1 MRADAED
8 RQRDKQQNGRKQ
20 MRIKRIG
27 TVILSIAITLVFCQ
41 PASPQVNESDRKLK
55 VMTYSMNS
63 GNTLSGIFS
72 SRSPAE
78 LAAVVG
84 AVFTHVQAGNPP
96 ERIDAIANQIA
107 TASPDIVGLQEVALW
122 RVGPPLNPAPAQTVA
137 YDFLQILLDRLA
149 AKGKHYSAISV
160 PTFLD
165 VELTGVFGPTSA
177 LDVRY
182 TDRIAIIART
192 DLQTSRFQIKGVDA
206 GNFATNTQVSVLGTQ
221 ITLLKGWVSAEIKDR
236 GKTYRFV
243 TTHLGGLFE
252 AVQIAQANELLQGP
266 TNTTLPVILVG
277 DFNSDAAAGGQAY
290 SLLLNGGLTDV
301 WSSLEPNSSGF
312 TWPLSGELP
321 SVLLNPTKR
330 LDLVL
335 ARGAI
340 SFSDI
345 DVVGEDIAD
354 LTSSGFRPSDHAGV
368 VATLVLEP

>member
-1 MRADAED
+1 MR
-8 RQRDKQQNGRKQ
+8 N
-20 MRIKRIG
+20 KRIG
-27 TVILSIAITLVFCQ
+27 TVIFSIVMTLVFCQ
-41 PASPQVNESDRKLK
+41 PASAHGNESDRELK

-63 GNTLSGIFS
+63 GNNASGLVIAGT
-72 SRSPAE
+72 PAG

-84 AVFTHVQAGNPP
+84 QNLTRVRAGNPP
-96 ERIDAIANQIA
+96 ERIDAIAEQIA

-122 RVGPPLNPAPAQTVA
+122 RVGPPLNPAPAQIVA

-149 AKGKHYSAISV
+149 AKGAHYSAISV

-165 VELTGVFGPTSA
+165 VELTGTFPTSPP
-177 LDVRY
+177 LDIRY
-182 TDRIAIIART
+182 TDRIAILART
-192 DLQTSRFQIKGVDA
+192 DLQNSRFRIKAVDT
-206 GNFATNTQVSVLGTQ
+206 GDFANNTQIPVLGTLF
-221 ITLLKGWVSAEIKDR
+221 TLLKGWASADIKDR

-243 TTHLGGLFE
+243 TTHLGATLTE
-252 AVQIAQANELLQGP
+252 SVQIAQANELLQGP

-277 DFNSDAAAGGQAY
+277 DSNSDAAAGGQAY

-301 WSSLEPNSSGF
+301 WSSLNPNSSGLTF
-312 TWPLSGELP
+312 PLSGALP
-321 SVLLNPTKR
+321 SLILNPTKR

-354 LTSSGFRPSDHAGV
+354 LTPSGLRPSDHAGLI
-368 VATLVLEP
+368 ATLVLEP

>member
-1 MRADAED
+1 MR
-8 RQRDKQQNGRKQ
+8 
-20 MRIKRIG
+20 MKRIG
-27 TVILSIAITLVFCQ
+27 MVILSIVITLVFCQ
-41 PASPQVNESDRKLK
+41 PASPQVNKSDRELK

-63 GNTLSGIFS
+63 GNSISGILNS
-72 SRSPAE
+72 QSPTE

-84 AVFTHVQAGNPP
+84 QVFTRVRAGNPP

-122 RVGPPLNPAPAQTVA
+122 RVGPPLDPAPAQTVA

-177 LDVRY
+177 LAVRY

-192 DLQTSRFQIKGVDA
+192 DLQTSRFQIEGVDA
-206 GNFATNTQVSVLGTQ
+206 GNFATNTQVSLLGTQ
-221 ITLLKGWVSAEIKDR
+221 ITLLKGWASADVKDR

-252 AVQIAQANELLQGP
+252 AVQMAQANELLQGP

-277 DFNSDAAAGGQAY
+277 DFNSDAAAGGLTY

-301 WSSLEPNSSGF
+301 WSSLKPDSSGF

-345 DVVGEDIAD
+345 DVVGEEIAD
-354 LTSSGFRPSDHAGV
+354 LTTASGFRPSDHAGLI
-368 VATLVLEP
+368 ASLVLAP

>member
-1 MRADAED
+1 
-8 RQRDKQQNGRKQ
+8 

-27 TVILSIAITLVFCQ
+27 AVIFSIVMTLVFCQ
-41 PASPQVNESDRKLK
+41 PASPQVDESDRELK
-55 VMTYSMNS
+55 VMTYSMYS
-63 GNTLSGIFS
+63 GAVIPGILD

-78 LAAVVG
+78 LAAKVG
-84 AVFTHVQAGNPP
+84 EAFSHVQGNVP
-96 ERIDAIANQIA
+96 ERIDAIAHQIA

-137 YDFLQILLDRLA
+137 FDFLQILLDRLA
-149 AKGKHYSAISV
+149 AKGKQYSAIRV
-160 PTFLD
+160 QTGLD

-192 DLQTSRFQIKGVDA
+192 DLQTSRFQIEGVDA
-206 GNFATNTQVSVLGTQ
+206 GDFATNTQVSLFGTQ
-221 ITLLKGWVSAEIKDR
+221 ITLLKGWLSADIKHR

-243 TTHLGGLFE
+243 TTHLGALFE
-252 AVQIAQANELLQGP
+252 PVQIAQANELLQGP

-277 DFNSDAAAGGQAY
+277 DFNSDAAAGGQSY

-301 WSSLEPNSSGF
+301 WSSLKPNSSGF
-312 TWPLSGELP
+312 TWPLSTEIP
-321 SVLLNPTKR
+321 SVILNPSKR

-345 DVVGEDIAD
+345 DVVGEDITD
-354 LTSSGFRPSDHAGV
+354 LTPSGFRPSDHAGL

>member
-1 MRADAED
+1 
-8 RQRDKQQNGRKQ
+8 
-20 MRIKRIG
+20 
-27 TVILSIAITLVFCQ
+27 
-41 PASPQVNESDRKLK
+41 
-55 VMTYSMNS
+55 
-63 GNTLSGIFS
+63 
-72 SRSPAE
+72 
-78 LAAVVG
+78 
-84 AVFTHVQAGNPP
+84 
-96 ERIDAIANQIA
+96 
-107 TASPDIVGLQEVALW
+107 
-122 RVGPPLNPAPAQTVA
+122 
-137 YDFLQILLDRLA
+137 
-149 AKGKHYSAISV
+149 
-160 PTFLD
+160 
-165 VELTGVFGPTSA
+165 
-177 LDVRY
+177 
-182 TDRIAIIART
+182 
-192 DLQTSRFQIKGVDA
+192 
-206 GNFATNTQVSVLGTQ
+206 VLGTQ
-221 ITLLKGWVSAEIKDR
+221 ITLLKGWVSADIKHR

-277 DFNSDAAAGGQAY
+277 DFNSDAAAGGQSY

-335 ARGAI
+335 TRGAI
-340 SFSDI
+340 SFYDI

>member
-1 MRADAED
+1 
-8 RQRDKQQNGRKQ
+8 

-27 TVILSIAITLVFCQ
+27 TVILSIVITLVFCQ
-41 PASPQVNESDRKLK
+41 LASPQVNESDRKLK

-78 LAAVVG
+78 LAAAVG
-84 AVFTHVQAGNPP
+84 VAFTRVQAGNPP

-107 TASPDIVGLQEVALW
+107 TTSPDIVGLQEVALW
-122 RVGPPLNPAPAQTVA
+122 RVGPPLNPAPAETVA
-137 YDFLQILLDRLA
+137 YDFLQILIDRLE

-160 PTFLD
+160 PTYLD

-192 DLQTSRFQIKGVDA
+192 DLQTSRFQIEGVDA

-221 ITLLKGWVSAEIKDR
+221 ITLLKGWVSADIKDR

-243 TTHLGGLFE
+243 TTHLGGSFE

-277 DFNSDAAAGGQAY
+277 DFNSDAAAGGTAY
-290 SLLLNGGLTDV
+290 SLLLNGGFTDV
-301 WSSLEPNSSGF
+301 WSRLKPNSSGF

-321 SVLLNPTKR
+321 SVLLIPTKR

-335 ARGAI
+335 VRGAI
-340 SFSDI
+340 SFSAI
-345 DVVGEDIAD
+345 DLVGEGIAD
-354 LTSSGFRPSDHAGV
+354 LTTPSGFRPSDHAGV

>member
-1 MRADAED
+1 MKLLFPLNR
-8 RQRDKQQNGRKQ
+8 
-20 MRIKRIG
+20 
-27 TVILSIAITLVFCQ
+27 TLVPVFLLLFAASLYAQ
-41 PASPQVNESDRKLK
+41 EGPPAPQHNESDREIK

-63 GNTLSGIFS
+63 GNSLSGILN

-78 LAAVVG
+78 LAAIVG
-84 AVFTHVQAGNPP
+84 QIFTRVQAGNPP

-149 AKGKHYSAISV
+149 AKGVHYSAISV

-192 DLQTSRFQIKGVDA
+192 DLQTSRFQIEGSGA
-206 GNFATNTQVSVLGTQ
+206 RNFATNTQVSVLGTQ
-221 ITLLKGWVSAEIKDR
+221 IALLKGWASADVKHR

-243 TTHLGGLFE
+243 TTHLGATLGE

-277 DFNSDAAAGGQAY
+277 DFNSDAAAGGLAY

-301 WSSLEPNSSGF
+301 WSGLMPNSSGLTF
-312 TWPLSGELP
+312 PLSGALP
-321 SVLLNPTKR
+321 SVILNPTER

-340 SFSDI
+340 SLSDI
-345 DVVGEDIAD
+345 DVVGDEIAD
-354 LTSSGFRPSDHAGV
+354 LTPSGFRPSDHAGLA
-368 VATLVLEP
+368 ATLVLEP